1 MRSFIWSLCNPY
13 LFLSQNLAA
22 QNSLSSCFSVN
33 WMILEISFFLR
44 GLIIGFS
51 IAAPVGP
58 IGLLC
63 IRRTLSEGRLAGF
76 LSGMGAASADMFY
89 GAVAAFGLEA
99 AQDLLVGQSN
109 WLRIVGGIFLLYLGV
124 RTFFSKPVEATLEHG
139 TTGLLGAYL
148 TTFFLTITN
157 PITILSFIA
166 IFAGLRLGETG
177 SNYLSASMM
186 VLGVFLGSASWWL
199 TLSMGVGLF
208 RKRLTPSLLSWVNRM
223 AGVII
228 FTFGIL
234 SLGSIL

>member
-1 MRSFIWSLCNPY
+1 
-13 LFLSQNLAA
+13 
-22 QNSLSSCFSVN
+22 
-33 WMILEISFFLR
+33 MILEISFFLR

-99 AQDLLVGQSN
+99 AQDILIGQSN

-177 SNYLSASMM
+177 SHYLSASMM

-199 TLSMGVGLF
+199 ILSLGVGLL
-208 RKRLTPSLLSWVNRM
+208 RKRLAPSLLSWVNRM

-228 FTFGIL
+228 FTFGTL
-234 SLGSIL
+234 SIESIL